1 MPTRVFV
8 GAAPFS
14 PKAPPEHRGG
24 LYRLSEGAD
33 GWDTLTVGLP
43 PSPAVRAVVIHPHD
57 PDVIFAGAQD
67 GPYRSRDGGDTW
79 ERLDFPPPGLDV
91 WSFAFHPTEPQ
102 TMYLGTG
109 PALLYRSRDGGDSWE
124 QLANARQPARLDMGF
139 PDRLI
144 DLAVDPAQPSTIFA
158 GVEVGGVM
166 RSDDGGETWADCSD
180 PLVALAEA
188 RPELRSRIGS
198 DTEVEGMLDTHA
210 LAMTAARPGTA
221 YLAVRMGLFRS
232 EDGGRSWDDMA
243 VGHFSPLTY
252 CRDVIVSPTDPS
264 VLYACLSD
272 EAIGKDGSLW
282 RSDDAGES
290 WRRYD
295 KVTCRSTLMQV
306 ASHPRDARQVWC
318 ATRQGQVFGTLD
330 DGETWLDRPLPTGG
344 RDVYAI
350 ACG

>member
-14 PKAPPEHRGG
+14 PKAPPQHRGG
-24 LYRLSEGAD
+24 LYRLGEGAAA
-33 GWDTLTVGLP
+33 WDTLTAGLP
-43 PSPAVRAVVIHPHD
+43 PNPAVRAVVIHPRN

-79 ERLDFPPPGLDV
+79 ERLDFPSPGLAV
-91 WSFAFHPTEPQ
+91 WSFAFDPGDPD

-109 PALLYRSRDGGDSWE
+109 PALLFRSRDGGDSWH
-124 QLANARQPARLDMGF
+124 QVVNARQPARLDMGF

-144 DLAVDPAQPSTIFA
+144 DIAIDPAKPATIFA

-166 RSDDGGETWADCSD
+166 RSDDGGETWADCSEA
-180 PLVALAEA
+180 LVALAET

-198 DTEVEGMLDTHA
+198 DTEIEGMLDTHS
-210 LAMTAARPGTA
+210 LAMTPSQPGTA

-232 EDGGRSWDDMA
+232 DDGGRSWDDLA
-243 VGHFSPLTY
+243 VGRFSPLTY
-252 CRDVIVSPTDPS
+252 CRDVVVSPTDPD

-272 EAIGKDGSLW
+272 EAIGRDGSLW
-282 RSDDAGES
+282 RSQDLGKS
-290 WRRYD
+290 WRRFD
-295 KVTCRSTLMQV
+295 QVTCRSTLMQV
-306 ASHPRDARQVWC
+306 AAHPRDPGQVWC

-330 DGETWLDRPLPTGG
+330 DGATWSEYPLPPGG

-350 ACG
+350 ACS